1 MTEVRALR
9 KSVPWRPEFASESP
23 LFAPLI
29 EPARAFATFA
39 EFPTPEE
46 IDRLLAPV
54 ANVRFVRSQP
64 PPARQGRIRREND
77 LYDANIHRERS
88 VPTRDGSWHDFLNA
102 LIWCLFP
109 RAKMALHARQHALV
123 ARGLDAETGKLPGA
137 RTPEQDALALF
148 DEGGL
153 VVASDLPLPTGEAI
167 EAALDRRTAR
177 GIVFGHAIYESFVL
191 GVPWP
196 TVRAI
201 VVSGDELDAALSRVL
216 EVPGALSDPEVLPRV
231 RLTPL
236 LRSAP
241 TPSATAP

>member
-1 MTEVRALR
+1 MTQVRALR
-9 KSVPWRPEFASESP
+9 KQVPWRPDFVSESP
-23 LFAPLI
+23 LFAPLSDL
-29 EPARAFATFA
+29 AALFAA
-39 EFPTPEE
+39 HGEFPAPEE
-46 IDRLLAPV
+46 IDRLLAPL
-54 ANVRFVRSQP
+54 AGVRFARAQP
-64 PPARQGRIRREND
+64 PSTRPRPRQARIRRESD

-102 LIWCLFP
+102 LVWGLFP

-123 ARGLDAETGKLPGA
+123 ASGLDPATGKLPGA

-153 VVASDLPLPTGEAI
+153 VVESACPLATGDVI
-167 EAALDRRTAR
+167 EDSLQRRTAR

-201 VVSGDELDAALSRVL
+201 VVTGPDLDAGLEAVL
-216 EVPGALSDPEVLPRV
+216 ATPGSLADPDFLPRV
-231 RLTPL
+231 RLTM
-236 LRSAP
+236 S
-241 TPSATAP
+241 S